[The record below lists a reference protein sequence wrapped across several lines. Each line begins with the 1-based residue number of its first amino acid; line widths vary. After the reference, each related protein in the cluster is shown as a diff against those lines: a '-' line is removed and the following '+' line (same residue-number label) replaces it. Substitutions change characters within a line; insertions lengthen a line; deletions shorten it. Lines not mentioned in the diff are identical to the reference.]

1 MTGITDERV
10 ASTRHQGLGS
20 DDVIDAALD
29 LVERGGGEA
38 LTMRKLAAELGVAPT
53 TIYWHVGNRD
63 ELVLA
68 VVRRQAE
75 RHAAIR
81 VRGRTPDERVLSAAR
96 NIWQNAL
103 AHRNITALASQAG
116 ATTLLEL
123 PLEVALVAE
132 LEAAGIRGAAARDAL
147 HSILAVIA
155 GFLVLAWRR
164 DDVVDELRPGALWAR
179 VDDDRLSARTLAAL
193 GRRSNPPEL
202 FDATMRAVVEGILAT
217 VRPDDGDSR

>member
-132 LEAAGIRGAAARDAL
+132 LEAAGISGAAARDAL

-179 VDDDRLSARTLAAL
+179 VDDDRLSAPTLAAL
-193 GRRSNPPEL
+193 GRRSDPHQL
-202 FDATMRAVVEGILAT
+202 FDATMRSVVEGILAA
-217 VRPDDGDSR
+217 VRLDDGDSR